1 MSDIDNIR
9 LERINRLFKE
19 LEYEITRGV
28 MEKEISEY
36 LGFRFVVGVSR
47 EINGGVVKAEFVM
60 RPIPAHH
67 LPYDF
72 VENPSKLRVV
82 K

>member
-1 MSDIDNIR
+1 
-9 LERINRLFKE
+9 
-19 LEYEITRGV
+19 

-60 RPIPAHH
+60 RPTPAHH
-67 LPYDF
+67 IAADF
-72 VENPSKLRVV
+72 VENPSKLSVV

>member
-1 MSDIDNIR
+1 MDNIR
-9 LERINRLFKE
+9 HERINRLFKE

-28 MEKEISEY
+28 VENEISEY

-60 RPIPAHH
+60 RPVQAHH
-67 LPYDF
+67 LGADF
-72 VENPSKLRVV
+72 MENLSKLKVV

>member
-47 EINGGVVKAEFVM
+47 ETNGGVVKAEFVM
-60 RPIPAHH
+60 RPTPAYH
-67 LPYDF
+67 LPSDF
-72 VENPSKLRVV
+72 
-82 K
+82 